1 MWPRSHLSV
10 DLRELGWRT
19 DCWLRSRKPSPSTR
33 WPQCIPPGV
42 GTVVDTLGVVAWLKA
57 GEDLSDAS
65 PRDRSR
71 NNGPLSLLPTI
82 GSCRLPNA
90 IICTHRWDVHGVRR

>member
-1 MWPRSHLSV
+1 MIWSVTSPLESWRALELSVRMWPRSHLSV

-42 GTVVDTLGVVAWLKA
+42 GTRWESLPGLRRAKTSAMHLRGTEVVIT
-57 GEDLSDAS
+57 
-65 PRDRSR
+65 
-71 NNGPLSLLPTI
+71 
-82 GSCRLPNA
+82 
-90 IICTHRWDVHGVRR
+90 VRYHFFRP